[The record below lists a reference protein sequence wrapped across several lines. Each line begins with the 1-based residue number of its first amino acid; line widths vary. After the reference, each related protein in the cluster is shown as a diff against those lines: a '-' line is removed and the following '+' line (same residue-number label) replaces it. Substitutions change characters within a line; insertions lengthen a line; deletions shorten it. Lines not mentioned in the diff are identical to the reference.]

1 MKILITGCCGFI
13 GFNLSKKLLQN
24 KRNKIFGI
32 DNMNNYYSVKL
43 KKERLKQLSKE
54 KNFLFRKVDLKNFT
68 NLHRIFQQFKPDYI
82 YHFAAQAGV
91 QYSIKHP
98 RKYVDYN
105 INAFFNILELAKE
118 FKIKK
123 VLFASSS
130 SVYGDQKAK
139 ILSEKLKLN
148 PKNFYGLT
156 KKNNEEMA
164 EIYSNLYN
172 IDLVGLR
179 FFSVFGEWGR
189 PDMLIFKFLLSA
201 KNKKTFYINNFGR
214 HVRDFTYISDVTNIL
229 DKLRFKKLVNKFNV
243 FNICSN
249 KPIKLLEIINYL
261 NSRIIIKPNI
271 IKRNFQIGDIYKTHG
286 DNKKIKKVVKI
297 RFSDF
302 YKSLDKTI
310 KWHKEYLKLD

>member
-130 SVYGDQKAK
+130 SVYGDQKAR